1 MLDTDRDT
9 YDLGL
14 RLRELRQAKGLSQE
28 QVARQVGVSKGTIY
42 RYESN
47 LQEPS
52 LRVAKCRLNNP
63 WLSLVAGA
71 APDTITVTCGNGWR
85 PEFCSSAM
93 PCWRTALLA
102 VAAHDMA
109 AASAKILVNL
119 LLPIVLLL
127 RVGFAPCR

>member
-28 QVARQVGVSKGTIY
+28 QVARQVGVSKGPIY

-52 LRVAKCRLNNP
+52 LRVARRLARVLGTSLDYLGGLENQKTIRIPNLPAYQEKSLLDFIEKFAEEPRKDGNP
-63 WLSLVAGA
+63 IDYA
-71 APDTITVTCGNGWR
+71 
-85 PEFCSSAM
+85 
-93 PCWRTALLA
+93 
-102 VAAHDMA
+102 
-109 AASAKILVNL
+109 
-119 LLPIVLLL
+119 
-127 RVGFAPCR
+127 